1 MLPFLENVGDDPEN
15 PGFCIPRPSVGFFLR
30 LDLAGALGNVKDEPL
45 EPSVV
50 DVVLTEFILPFV
62 VVVEGTYGL
71 PLASVIDISA
81 AV

>member
-15 PGFCIPRPSVGFFLR
+15 PGFWMPNPSLGLGFFR
-30 LDLAGALGNVKDEPL
+30 LDLRGDLVTEDSTVDPL

-50 DVVLTEFILPFV
+50 EAVVMEAMLPFV
-62 VVVEGTYGL
+62 
-71 PLASVIDISA
+71 A